1 MRSSIAL
8 SFILPVYLF
17 GVSDFE
23 LINHVDKDVTG
34 DGVYVGVIDSAIND
48 KHPSLAGKILGQE
61 YSTYNGKTYVPN
73 FSVDTHGSHVAGII
87 AATKDDQIE
96 GIAPNSKIYGVQIT
110 GHNTAGGSEF
120 KYPNIYDYYLNKDV
134 KIINNSWNAES
145 YPLSGLSVYLGTLT
159 STIESYIED
168 PYTPSK
174 YLPSIKQNEAANA
187 LMELAKKKKTLSVFA
202 AGNEGII
209 SPGLMGLIPYY
220 DESMRSFIT
229 VGALDSANIT
239 KNSDGK
245 FEISLKGAT
254 LYSNGLKGAYNF
266 GLVAPGT
273 NIKNVNS
280 SYNTND
286 PISGRLDKNLY
297 RTSSGTSQATP
308 MVTAAAALVAEK
320 FKFLDGK
327 QIADVLLSTANR
339 DYIAPKLVIKE
350 TDTKTKTLYGKRYTI
365 FYIDHEIPT
374 KSDGSIDYNQIDIDL
389 LVDYD
394 YCCFY
399 SDETLEAIS
408 TIGKD
413 YAGVQKITKEELFG
427 QGILDIDKAL
437 NGIGIL
443 DANRLSDSDV
453 KSDITGS
460 NEVYYSLNLGTHN
473 AEFSNDI
480 SQRKWDIKT
489 HNEKADNL
497 PKNLNDLNVGL
508 IKTGSGIL
516 TLSGTNTYEGATV
529 INEGELNL
537 KRVSDKGGQIAGNVY
552 VNNGSTL
559 SGNGIIKKDLTN
571 NNSTVRPGNA
581 DLTDLTVQGTYTQ
594 KGANSKLI
602 LDFGN
607 DKNSKLIAQD
617 YDIQTGELEYNP
629 LEQYFTVDKEVKIEL
644 GKLTDHISKFDE
656 VLVASNNSIKFN
668 VKLDTDKT
676 TINKDPNKTPTQ
688 PSTGEQDNSTT
699 PPAPTIGEASIGSG
713 TTSGGSDSS
722 GGDDSL
728 SGGLDIG
735 NGGVSGGDDSNLN
748 GGDSGNLAGSSSG
761 DASQGGDS
769 STNLSGK
776 DSFGADLS
784 SNQGSQGGSNL
795 TSNNT
800 GTNNTQSGQNGAES
814 PSSPAIESTNP
825 NPSSG
830 GLGGLSSSAN
840 SQTNPS
846 TSSTQNAS
854 SPNTQNSQTS
864 KNTQGDTG
872 DNQPT
877 QPNQDNNQGSNPSN
891 TLATNKNNSDLNTDI
906 NSQTPNQNN
915 NTQDNKKQNNN
926 GTIIVTPVVRSDAY
940 ASNSAQLSQTMRSI
954 RGKEDLNPQYQQFF
968 ATLDS
973 STQENYKSIMSRIEG
988 RSIGDMTSI
997 QSSTH
1002 NNFMQNNMLFSLN
1015 PATSTLFA
1023 YNQNPYDS
1031 GVLVAS
1037 VASDYIID
1045 LGLNSA
1051 TPKDY
1056 WYINPTY
1063 KRYNGDDFD
1072 GYQSGVSLNL
1082 AQHIGSNGLIAYGI
1096 GASLS
1101 KLDFDIGATAKS
1113 SNFDIALNYTH
1124 DFGEFKL
1131 LSGGSF
1137 MVSFNENERTV
1148 ANTLSSDYKSYSSS
1162 LQLGVAKDFRHYSI
1176 VATPL
1181 GYLGY
1186 GKIYQESFKESGGI
1200 FAKNYD
1206 SINHDLYTVGV
1217 GLNLAYEGSDEKSRY
1232 TGYII
1237 YERMLDGYNM
1247 DASAEFNDF
1256 KGQKFSQRYHLDK
1269 NRLNLGVGA
1278 EYAFNSGYFAKFGI
1292 GSEFATTSDNYN
1304 LSVTFGKRF

>member
-8 SFILPVYLF
+8 SFILPIYLF

-23 LINHVDKDVTG
+23 LINHVDKSVTG

-48 KHPSLAGKILGQE
+48 KHPSFAGKILGQE
-61 YSTYNGKTYVPN
+61 YSEYQSQTTGKRQIYTPE
-73 FSVDTHGSHVAGII
+73 FSVDTHGSHVTGII
-87 AATKDDQIE
+87 VAAPDSDEKVE
-96 GIAPNSKIYGVQIT
+96 GVATGAKIYGVQIT
-110 GHNTAGGSEF
+110 GYNTTGVGTF
-120 KYPNIYDYYLNKDV
+120 IYPDVYEYYNNKNV
-134 KIINNSWNAES
+134 KIINNSWNAAM
-145 YPLSGLSVYLGTLT
+145 YPLSGLYEFLGSMTT
-159 STIESYIED
+159 TNESFLQD
-168 PYTPSK
+168 PYTAK
-174 YLPSIKQNEAANA
+174 TYLDIIKQSSSVATD
-187 LMELAKKKKTLSVFA
+187 LMKLSKEKNTLSVFA

-220 DESMRSFIT
+220 DEGMRSFMT
-229 VGALDSANIT
+229 VGALDSSKIT
-239 KNSDGK
+239 KNDKGQ
-245 FEISLKGAT
+245 FVISLEGAT

-273 NIKNVNS
+273 NIKNVNA
-280 SYNTND
+280 SYSVTTT
-286 PISGRLDKNLY
+286 SKY

-339 DYIAPKLVIKE
+339 DYVAPKVVVKQ
-350 TDTKTKTLYGKRYTI
+350 TDTKTKKYGKRFTV
-365 FYIDHEIPT
+365 FYVDSEIPK
-374 KSDGSIDYNQIDIDL
+374 KSDGSIDYDEVEVDVIRAEYYSYYPDL
-389 LVDYD
+389 
-394 YCCFY
+394 
-399 SDETLEAIS
+399 SLEALEG
-408 TIGKD
+408 IGSD

-480 SQRKWDIKT
+480 SQRKWEANT
-489 HNEKADNL
+489 HNSKADNL

-529 INEGELNL
+529 INEGGLNL
-537 KRVSDKGGQIAGNVY
+537 KRVSDKGGQIAGNIY

-571 NNSTVRPGNA
+571 DSSIVRPGNA

-594 KGANSKLI
+594 KGENSKLV

-607 DKNSKLIAQD
+607 DKNSKLVAQNYSIVD
-617 YDIQTGELEYNP
+617 GKLEYNP
-629 LEQYFTVDKEVKIEL
+629 LEQYFTVDKEVNIEL
-644 GKLTDHISKFDE
+644 GKLTDHINKFDE

-676 TINKDPNKTPTQ
+676 TINKDPNKMPIQ
-688 PSTGEQDNSTT
+688 PNTGEQDNGTT

-713 TTSGGSDSS
+713 ATSGGS
-722 GGDDSL
+722 L
-728 SGGLDIG
+728 SDGSDIS
-735 NGGVSGGDDSNLN
+735 NGGVSSKDNSNPN

-761 DASQGGDS
+761 GASQGGDS
-769 STNLSGK
+769 GTNLSGK
-776 DSFGADLS
+776 DSSGADLS

-795 TSNNT
+795 TPNNT

-814 PSSPAIESTNP
+814 SSSPATESTNP

-830 GLGGLSSSAN
+830 GSSGLSSSTN

-846 TSSTQNAS
+846 TSSTQNTS

-872 DNQPT
+872 SNQPT
-877 QPNQDNNQGSNPSN
+877 QPNQDSNQGSNPSN

-915 NTQDNKKQNNN
+915 NTQGNKNQNNN

-973 STQENYKSIMSRIEG
+973 STQKNYKSIMSRIEG
-988 RSIGDMTSI
+988 RSIGDMISI

-1015 PATSTLFA
+1015 PVTSTLFA

-1056 WYINPTY
+1056 WYINPTF
-1063 KRYNGDDFD
+1063 KRYNGDGFD
-1072 GYQSGVSLNL
+1072 GYQSGASVNL
-1082 AQHIGSNGLIAYGI
+1082 AQHIGSSGLIAYGI

-1176 VATPL
+1176 VVTPL